1 MYPWKLPILVS
12 ALGWSWLVLA
22 AGCTF
27 RSSPQPLA
35 KGMNVD
41 LHAVSATK
49 VPGTLQVTVPGSGE
63 SLFLITP
70 AIISAADIATVQRT
84 MDSGNMPSL
93 AVHLTP
99 AGATKMMAVPVG
111 TPIAILVN
119 GSVISAPKVNSPL
132 SADFVITGPQDF
144 ERFFQTLTKK

>member
-1 MYPWKLPILVS
+1 MHSWKLPILAC
-12 ALGWSWLVLA
+12 ALGWVVLV

-35 KGMNVD
+35 KGVNVD
-41 LHAVSATK
+41 LHAVSATN
-49 VPGTLQVTVPGSGE
+49 VAGSLQVTVPGSGE

-84 MDSGNMPSL
+84 MDSGNTPSL

-99 AGATKMMAVPVG
+99 AGATKLMAVPVG
-111 TPIAILVN
+111 TRIAILVN
-119 GSVISAPKVNSPL
+119 GTVIAAPKVNAPL
-132 SADFVITGPQDF
+132 SSDFVITGPQDF
-144 ERFFQTLTKK
+144 EQFFQPLTKN